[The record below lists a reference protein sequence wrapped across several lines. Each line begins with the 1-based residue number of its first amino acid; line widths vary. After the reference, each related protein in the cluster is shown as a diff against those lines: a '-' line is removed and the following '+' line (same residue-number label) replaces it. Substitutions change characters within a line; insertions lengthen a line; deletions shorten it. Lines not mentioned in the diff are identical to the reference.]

1 LRIGFKLAMALV
13 AMALLVSSCAE
24 TDQALDR
31 MGINPPKQSLLDEA
45 APVGGKVDLPPDT
58 GPTKTTASTQSTTP
72 SLKPLTQLGNEE
84 FTRPASPSR
93 RTRAKLAGGGLSL
106 NFVDTDV
113 REVIRSVL
121 GDTLKLNYAIDP
133 QVVGIITLQ
142 TSKPIP
148 MTDALPTL
156 EATLRLSGISIVE
169 ANGMY
174 NVVPSEA
181 AARAQI
187 VPQLVPT
194 REPSRDAYG
203 VQIVPL
209 KHISAT
215 EMADIL
221 KPFAPPEGIMRVDT
235 RRNMLLLGGT
245 RDERDSM
252 SEIVQIFDVD
262 WFSGMSFALTPLR
275 FSEAATVVEE
285 LENLFAAPATAK
297 QGGKSSEG
305 GETATPGIIRFAPI
319 ERLNAVLAISANPDY
334 VKRAKAWIARLDV
347 GSPSKNRRLYVYAVQ
362 NGLAVDLAEMLSQIF
377 GGTLEQVD
385 GAQQNGTGNTQQSG
399 QVKRL
404 GALGSTST
412 SSSETSSRL
421 GSGSGSSTQALSDR
435 FTGATGT
442 AQDRRGSQRNSARRT
457 IRGTSLWDD
466 QDIRIIANDVNNSI
480 AILATPDQ
488 YREIESSLKLLD
500 IVPLQVLIEATIAEV
515 RLNDQLKY
523 GVKWFFDTGDAE
535 FKFNDLASDTLSPIF
550 PGFNALFSTGNSIR
564 ILLEALDSV
573 TDVNVISSPQL
584 MVQDNRSAELLVGD
598 QVPVATQSSISTD
611 SSDSR
616 IVNSIQY
623 LDTGVVLRVTP
634 RVNASGLV
642 TLEVEQEVSDVVPTT
657 SSGIDSPTIQ
667 QRRIKS
673 SVSVQSGGSVAL
685 GGLIRSSRS
694 KENTGVPLLS
704 SLPAVGA
711 LFGVKENSVEKTEL
725 LVLITPRVVRNQ
737 EEARAITRELRNRI
751 GAFAPK
757 DSAETAPKSG
767 DTGAADKTENSVST
781 KEPAAKPAAKDEPAV
796 EKAPVP
802 KVESVSEVDSDIKES
817 ETAKR

>member
-1 LRIGFKLAMALV
+1 M
-13 AMALLVSSCAE
+13 
-24 TDQALDR
+24 
-31 MGINPPKQSLLDEA
+31 
-45 APVGGKVDLPPDT
+45 
-58 GPTKTTASTQSTTP
+58 
-72 SLKPLTQLGNEE
+72 
-84 FTRPASPSR
+84 
-93 RTRAKLAGGGLSL
+93 
-106 NFVDTDV
+106 
-113 REVIRSVL
+113 
-121 GDTLKLNYAIDP
+121 
-133 QVVGIITLQ
+133 
-142 TSKPIP
+142 
-148 MTDALPTL
+148 
-156 EATLRLSGISIVE
+156 
-169 ANGMY
+169 
-174 NVVPSEA
+174 
-181 AARAQI
+181 
-187 VPQLVPT
+187 
-194 REPSRDAYG
+194 
-203 VQIVPL
+203 
-209 KHISAT
+209 
-215 EMADIL
+215 
-221 KPFAPPEGIMRVDT
+221 
-235 RRNMLLLGGT
+235 
-245 RDERDSM
+245 
-252 SEIVQIFDVD
+252 
-262 WFSGMSFALTPLR
+262 
-275 FSEAATVVEE
+275 
-285 LENLFAAPATAK
+285 
-297 QGGKSSEG
+297 
-305 GETATPGIIRFAPI
+305 
-319 ERLNAVLAISANPDY
+319 
-334 VKRAKAWIARLDV
+334 
-347 GSPSKNRRLYVYAVQ
+347 
-362 NGLAVDLAEMLSQIF
+362 
-377 GGTLEQVD
+377 
-385 GAQQNGTGNTQQSG
+385 
-399 QVKRL
+399 
-404 GALGSTST
+404 
-412 SSSETSSRL
+412 
-421 GSGSGSSTQALSDR
+421 
-435 FTGATGT
+435 
-442 AQDRRGSQRNSARRT
+442 
-457 IRGTSLWDD
+457 
-466 QDIRIIANDVNNSI
+466 
-480 AILATPDQ
+480 
-488 YREIESSLKLLD
+488 KLLD

>member
-1 LRIGFKLAMALV
+1 MRIGFKLAMALV

-93 RTRAKLAGGGLSL
+93 RARAKLAGGGLSL

-412 SSSETSSRL
+412 SSSGTSSRL
-421 GSGSGSSTQALSDR
+421 GSGSSTQALSDR